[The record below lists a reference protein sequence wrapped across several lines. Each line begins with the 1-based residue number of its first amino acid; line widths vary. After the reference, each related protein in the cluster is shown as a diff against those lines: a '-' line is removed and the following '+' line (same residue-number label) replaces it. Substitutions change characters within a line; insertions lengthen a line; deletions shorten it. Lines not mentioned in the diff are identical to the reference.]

1 MTTLHTEHQNIG
13 YFGGLGIVEL
23 GKRVVSE
30 VQRDNCLGHAA
41 QLSFYF
47 LLALF
52 PFLLFLTALLAY
64 VPIPNLM
71 DKIFSLMGSIVPGE
85 AVSLVQDNV
94 QYIVTQQRGGL
105 LSFGIA
111 MALWSSSSALT
122 AVMDTLNRAYD
133 VEEGRPFWKVRGL
146 AILLTIT
153 ISILIVTAMG
163 LLVFG
168 PYLGNWVA
176 EQFGLGS
183 VFQVVWNLLR
193 WVVIVAFLVL
203 AMALI
208 YYIAPDV
215 EQEWKWLTPGSIFS
229 VLAIIGLSLAFSY
242 YVENFGSYNK
252 TYGSIG
258 AVIVLLLW
266 MYLAGFLILVGG
278 EINSEIEHASASGK
292 DPGEKQLNE
301 T

>member
-1 MTTLHTEHQNIG
+1 M
-13 YFGGLGIVEL
+13 
-23 GKRVVSE
+23 
-30 VQRDNCLGHAA
+30 
-41 QLSFYF
+41 
-47 LLALF
+47 
-52 PFLLFLTALLAY
+52 
-64 VPIPNLM
+64 
-71 DKIFSLMGSIVPGE
+71 
-85 AVSLVQDNV
+85 SLVQDNV
-94 QYIVTQQRGGL
+94 QYIVTQQQGGL

-111 MALWSSSSALT
+111 MALWSSSSAIT

-133 VEEGRPFWKVRGL
+133 VKEGRPFWKVRGL
-146 AILLTIT
+146 AILLTIV
-153 ISILIVTAMG
+153 ISILIVIAMG

-176 EQFGLGS
+176 SQFGLGY
-183 VFQVVWNLLR
+183 VFQVAWNLLR
-193 WVVIVAFLVL
+193 WVIIVAFLVL

-229 VLAIIGLSLAFSY
+229 VLAIIGISLAFSY

-278 EINSEIEHASASGK
+278 EINAEIEHASASGK
-292 DPGEKQLNE
+292 EPGEKQLS
-301 T
+301 

>member
-1 MTTLHTEHQNIG
+1 MTTPRTEKKSAG
-13 YFGGLGIVEL
+13 YFGGLGMVEL
-23 GKRVVSE
+23 GKRIVSE
-30 VQRDNCLGHAA
+30 VQKDNCLGNAA

-71 DKIFSLMGSIVPGE
+71 DKIFNLMGTILPGE
-85 AVSLVQDNV
+85 AMSMVQDNV

-111 MALWSSSSALT
+111 MALWSASSAIT

-133 VEEGRPFWKVRGL
+133 VAEGRPFWKVRGL
-146 AILLTIT
+146 AIFLTMIL
-153 ISILIVTAMG
+153 SVLIVTAMV

-176 EQFGLGS
+176 EQFGLGY
-183 VFQVVWNLLR
+183 VFQVAWNLLR
-193 WVVIVAFLVL
+193 WVIIVAFLVL

-208 YYIAPDV
+208 YYMAPDV

-229 VLAIIGLSLAFSY
+229 VLAVIGVSLAFSY

-266 MYLAGFLILVGG
+266 MYLVGFLILVGG
-278 EINSEIEHASASGK
+278 EMNSEIEHASASGK
-292 DPGEKQLNE
+292 DPGDKQLN
-301 T
+301 